1 MCQFAGNPKGLTVS
15 RGELCTVKM
24 KGAYPILTV
33 ADVQGQGS
41 ANVFNKVKLWD
52 MLSVDK

>member
-1 MCQFAGNPKGLTVS
+1 
-15 RGELCTVKM
+15 M
-24 KGAYPILTV
+24 KGAYPILAV

-52 MLSVDK
+52 MLSIDKWVREVCDEENPRIIT